1 MSYPGGGGGQW
12 QPQNNPYGQQPQQP
26 QQGGYPQQPQQ
37 PGGYPQQGGYPQT
50 GPQGFPQQPQTGPQ
64 GYPQQG
70 YPQQGYPQ
78 TGPQGFP
85 QQGFDQQ
92 PYGYAPMGGEPPK
105 KKRTGLVVTAVV
117 AVLLLIGG
125 GVTFFA
131 LKKADPGTNAG
142 QDTPAVAAKNLV
154 EQLGSGDVVGIMASL
169 APAEAAL
176 SKDYMDSMTKEMKRL
191 EILKPEADPNKLTGV
206 EFKSEN
212 IKFDEAAAEKINDHL
227 TINKL
232 VEGKITITSDASK
245 IPLTDK
251 LVDALGTEFS
261 TTTSKS
267 ETVDITAEVKKR
279 GMPIGIASIKV
290 GDKWYPSAF
299 YTIANAVLEEDK
311 KKWPAQGIAAQG
323 ASSAEDAAKQMV
335 NAALDADLT
344 KVIALLPPDEAG
356 VLQDLGPLLLA
367 EAGKQKPTGAKL
379 NALET
384 DVKDVTGGKQVTVKK
399 LSITAEGET
408 MTITR
413 EGDCYAADVPGQG
426 SQKLCASE
434 ITQLLKQQGGKQI
447 PAEAID
453 IIGRVAGSVMKSGV
467 GVVSTEVDG
476 KWYVS
481 PVRSYYELA
490 LTLFRGFEPKDVD
503 ALIELLKK

>member
-1 MSYPGGGGGQW
+1 MSYPGGGGDQW
-12 QPQNNPYGQQPQQP
+12 QPQNNPYGQQP

-37 PGGYPQQGGYPQT
+37 PGGYPQQGGGYPQQGGYPQT
-50 GPQGFPQQPQTGPQ
+50 GPQGF
-64 GYPQQG
+64 
-70 YPQQGYPQ
+70 PQQGYPQ

-85 QQGFDQQ
+85 QQ

-131 LKKADPGTNAG
+131 MQKADPAANAG
-142 QDTPAVAAKNLV
+142 QDSPAVAAKNLV

-191 EILKPEADPNKLTGV
+191 EILKPEADPNKLSGV

-212 IKFDEAAAEKINDHL
+212 IKFDEAKAEKINDHL

-251 LVDALGTEFS
+251 LVDALGDDLNLTS
-261 TTTSKS
+261 SKS
-267 ETVDITAEVKKR
+267 ETFDITAEVQKR
-279 GMPIGIASIKV
+279 GTPIGIASIKV

-311 KKWPAQGIAAQG
+311 KKWPAQGIAPQG

-408 MTITR
+408 VTITR

-426 SQKLCASE
+426 SQKLCADE
-434 ITQLLKQQGGKQI
+434 ITQLLQQQGGKKI
-447 PAEAID
+447 PAEAVE
-453 IIGRVAGSVMKSGV
+453 IIGRVAGSVMKTGV

-490 LTLFRGFEPKDVD
+490 LSLFRGFEPKDVD
-503 ALIELLKK
+503 ALIALIKK

>member
-1 MSYPGGGGGQW
+1 VSYPGGGGGQW
-12 QPQNNPYGQQPQQP
+12 QPQNNPYGQQPQQ
-26 QQGGYPQQPQQ
+26 GGYPQQPQQGGYQPQ

-50 GPQGFPQQPQTGPQ
+50 GPQGFPQQGYPQTGPQ
-64 GYPQQG
+64 GFPQ
-70 YPQQGYPQ
+70 
-78 TGPQGFP
+78 QGFP

-105 KKRTGLVVTAVV
+105 KKRTGLVITAVV

-131 LKKADPGTNAG
+131 LKKSDPAANAG
-142 QDTPAVAAKNLV
+142 QDTPAIAAKNLI

-191 EILKPEADPNKLTGV
+191 EILKPDADPNKLSGV

-212 IKFDEAAAEKINDHL
+212 IKFDEAKAEKINDHL

-232 VEGKITITSDASK
+232 TEGKITITSDVSK

-251 LVDALGTEFS
+251 LVDALGDKVS
-261 TTTSKS
+261 LTTSKS
-267 ETVDITAEVKKR
+267 ETYDITAEVQKR
-279 GMPIGIASIKV
+279 GQPIGIASIKV

-299 YTIANAVLEEDK
+299 YTIANAVLEDEK
-311 KKWPAQGIAAQG
+311 LKWPQQGFAPQG
-323 ASSAEDAAKQMV
+323 AGSPEDAAKQLV
-335 NAALDADLT
+335 NAALDADLK
-344 KVIALLPPDEAG
+344 KVISLLPPDEAG
-356 VLQDLGPLLLA
+356 VLQDLGPLLL
-367 EAGKQKPTGAKL
+367 EQAGTQKPTGAKL

-399 LSITAEGET
+399 LSVTAEGET
-408 MTITR
+408 VTITR
-413 EGDCYAADVPGQG
+413 EGDCYSAEIPREGT
-426 SQKLCASE
+426 QKLCADD
-434 ITQLLKQQGGKQI
+434 ITQLLQQQGGKKI
-447 PAEAID
+447 PSEAVE
-453 IIGRVAGSVMKSGV
+453 IIGRVAASVMKTGV
-467 GVVSTEVDG
+467 GVVTTKVDG

>member
-1 MSYPGGGGGQW
+1 MSYPGGGGDQW
-12 QPQNNPYGQQPQQP
+12 QPQNNPYGQQPQQ
-26 QQGGYPQQPQQ
+26 GGYQQQPQQ
-37 PGGYPQQGGYPQT
+37 PGGYPQQPGGYPQQPQQGGYPQT
-50 GPQGFPQQPQTGPQ
+50 GPQGF
-64 GYPQQG
+64 
-70 YPQQGYPQ
+70 PQQGYPQ

-85 QQGFDQQ
+85 QQGFPQQ

-131 LKKADPGTNAG
+131 IQKADPGANAG
-142 QDTPAVAAKNLV
+142 QDSPAVAAKNLV

-191 EILKPEADPNKLTGV
+191 EILKQEADPNKLSGV

-212 IKFDEAAAEKINDHL
+212 IKFDEAKAEKINDHL

-251 LVDALGTEFS
+251 LVDAIGDDLNLTS
-261 TTTSKS
+261 SKS
-267 ETVDITAEVKKR
+267 ETFDITAEVAKR
-279 GMPIGIASIKV
+279 GTPIGIASIKV

-299 YTIANAVLEEDK
+299 YTIANAILEEDK
-311 KKWPAQGIAAQG
+311 KKWPAQGIAPQG

-384 DVKDVTGGKQVTVKK
+384 DVKDVAGGKQVTVKK
-399 LSITAEGET
+399 VSITAEGET
-408 MTITR
+408 VTITR

-426 SQKLCASE
+426 SQKLCADE
-434 ITQLLKQQGGKQI
+434 ITQLLQQQGGKKI
-447 PAEAID
+447 PAEAVE
-453 IIGRVAGSVMKSGV
+453 IIGRVAGSVMKTGV
-467 GVVSTEVDG
+467 GVVTTEVDG

-503 ALIELLKK
+503 ALIALLKK

>member
-12 QPQNNPYGQQPQQP
+12 PPQNNPYGQQPQQP
-26 QQGGYPQQPQQ
+26 QQGGYPQQQ

-50 GPQGFPQQPQTGPQ
+50 GPQGFPQQGHPQQGFPQTGPQ
-64 GYPQQG
+64 GFPQ
-70 YPQQGYPQ
+70 
-78 TGPQGFP
+78 QGFP

-131 LKKADPGTNAG
+131 LKKADPGSNAG
-142 QDTPAVAAKNLV
+142 QDTPAVAAKNLI

-176 SKDYMDSMTKEMKRL
+176 SKDYMESMTKEMKRL
-191 EILKPEADPNKLTGV
+191 EILKKDADPNKLTGV
-206 EFKSEN
+206 EFKSEG
-212 IKFDEAAAEKINDHL
+212 IKFDEAKAEKINDHL

-251 LVDALGTEFS
+251 LVDALGDDLNLTS
-261 TTTSKS
+261 TKS
-267 ETVDITAEVKKR
+267 ETLDITAEVAKR
-279 GMPIGIASIKV
+279 GAPIGIASIKV
-290 GDKWYPSAF
+290 DDKWYPSAF
-299 YTIANAVLEEDK
+299 YTIANAVLEEEK
-311 KKWPAQGIAAQG
+311 QKWPSQGIAAAG
-323 ASSAEDAAKQMV
+323 ANSAEEAAKQMV

-356 VLQDLGPLLLA
+356 VLQDLGPLLVD
-367 EAGKQKPTGAKL
+367 EAGPQKPTGAKL

-384 DVKDVTGGKQVTVKK
+384 DVKDVTGGKQVTIKK

-408 MTITR
+408 VTITR

-426 SQKLCASE
+426 SQKLCADE
-434 ITQLLKQQGGKQI
+434 ITQLLQQQGGAKI
-447 PAEAID
+447 PAEAVE
-453 IIGRVAGSVMKSGV
+453 IIGRVAGSIMKTGV

-503 ALIELLKK
+503 ALIALMKK

>member
-12 QPQNNPYGQQPQQP
+12 QPQNNPYGQQPQQ
-26 QQGGYPQQPQQ
+26 GGYPQQPQQ
-37 PGGYPQQGGYPQT
+37 PGGYPQQPGGHPQQGGYPQT
-50 GPQGFPQQPQTGPQ
+50 GPQGFPQQGF
-64 GYPQQG
+64 
-70 YPQQGYPQ
+70 PQ

-131 LKKADPGTNAG
+131 LKKADPGSNAG
-142 QDTPAVAAKNLV
+142 QDNPAVAAKNLV

-176 SKDYMDSMTKEMKRL
+176 SKDYMESMTKEMKRL
-191 EILKPEADPNKLTGV
+191 EILKPDADPNKLTGV

-245 IPLTDK
+245 VPLTDK
-251 LVDALGTEFS
+251 LVDALGDDLNLTS
-261 TTTSKS
+261 SKS
-267 ETVDITAEVKKR
+267 ETLDITAEVKKR
-279 GMPIGIASIKV
+279 GTPIGIASIKV

-299 YTIANAVLEEDK
+299 YTIANAVLEEEK
-311 KKWPAQGIAAQG
+311 LKWPSQGIAAQG

-356 VLQDLGPLLLA
+356 VLQDLGPLLLK
-367 EAGKQKPTGAKL
+367 EAGTQKPTGAKL

-399 LSITAEGET
+399 LSVTAEGET
-408 MTITR
+408 VTITR
-413 EGDCYAADVPGQG
+413 EGDCYAAEVPGQG
-426 SQKLCASE
+426 NQKLCADE
-434 ITQLLKQQGGKQI
+434 ITQLLQQQGGKKI
-447 PAEAID
+447 PAEAVE
-453 IIGRVAGSVMKSGV
+453 IIGRVAGSVMKTGV

>member
-1 MSYPGGGGGQW
+1 MSYPGGGGDQW
-12 QPQNNPYGQQPQQP
+12 QPQNNPYGQQPQQ
-26 QQGGYPQQPQQ
+26 GGYQQPQQ
-37 PGGYPQQGGYPQT
+37 PGGYPQQPGGYPQQPQQGGYPQT
-50 GPQGFPQQPQTGPQ
+50 GPQGF
-64 GYPQQG
+64 
-70 YPQQGYPQ
+70 PQQGYPQ

-85 QQGFDQQ
+85 QQGFPQQ

-105 KKRTGLVVTAVV
+105 KKRTSLVVTAVV

-131 LKKADPGTNAG
+131 LNKAAPGSG
-142 QDTPAVAAKNLV
+142 QDTPAIAAKNLV

-191 EILKPEADPNKLTGV
+191 EILKPEADPNKLSGV

-212 IKFDEAAAEKINDHL
+212 IKFDEAKAEKINDHL

-251 LVDALGTEFS
+251 LVDALGDDLNLTS
-261 TTTSKS
+261 SKS
-267 ETVDITAEVKKR
+267 ETFDITAEVQKR
-279 GMPIGIASIKV
+279 GTPIGIASIKV
-290 GDKWYPSAF
+290 DDKWYPSAF
-299 YTIANAVLEEDK
+299 YTIANAILEEDK
-311 KKWPAQGIAAQG
+311 KKWPAQGIAPQG

-384 DVKDVTGGKQVTVKK
+384 DVKDVAGGKQVTVKK
-399 LSITAEGET
+399 LSVTAEGET
-408 MTITR
+408 VTITR

-426 SQKLCASE
+426 SQKLCADE
-434 ITQLLKQQGGKQI
+434 ITQLLQQQGGKKV
-447 PAEAID
+447 PAEAVE
-453 IIGRVAGSVMKSGV
+453 IIGRVAGSVMKTGV

-490 LTLFRGFEPKDVD
+490 LSLFRGFEPKDVD

>member
-1 MSYPGGGGGQW
+1 MSYPGGGGDQW
-12 QPQNNPYGQQPQQP
+12 QPQNNPYGQQP

-37 PGGYPQQGGYPQT
+37 PGGYPQQGGGYPQQGGHPQQGGYPQT
-50 GPQGFPQQPQTGPQ
+50 GPQGF
-64 GYPQQG
+64 
-70 YPQQGYPQ
+70 PQQGYPQ

-85 QQGFDQQ
+85 QQ

-131 LKKADPGTNAG
+131 MQKADPAANAG
-142 QDTPAVAAKNLV
+142 QDSPAVAAKNLV

-191 EILKPEADPNKLTGV
+191 EILKPEADPNKLSGV

-212 IKFDEAAAEKINDHL
+212 IKFDEAKAEKINDHL

-251 LVDALGTEFS
+251 LVDALGDDLNLTS
-261 TTTSKS
+261 SKS
-267 ETVDITAEVKKR
+267 ETFDITAEVQKR
-279 GMPIGIASIKV
+279 GTPIGIASIKV
-290 GDKWYPSAF
+290 DDKWYPSAF

-311 KKWPAQGIAAQG
+311 KKWPAQGIAPQG

-356 VLQDLGPLLLA
+356 VLQDLGPLLVA

-379 NALET
+379 NSLET
-384 DVKDVTGGKQVTVKK
+384 DVKDVAGGKQVTVKK

-408 MTITR
+408 VTITR

-426 SQKLCASE
+426 TQKLCADE
-434 ITQLLKQQGGKQI
+434 ITQLLQQQGGKKKI
-447 PAEAID
+447 PAEAVE
-453 IIGRVAGSVMKSGV
+453 IIGRVAGSVMKAGV

-490 LTLFRGFEPKDVD
+490 LSLFRGFEPKDVD
-503 ALIELLKK
+503 ALIALIKK

>member
-12 QPQNNPYGQQPQQP
+12 QPQNNPYGQQPQQ
-26 QQGGYPQQPQQ
+26 
-37 PGGYPQQGGYPQT
+37 GGYPQQGGHPQT
-50 GPQGFPQQPQTGPQ
+50 GPQGFPQPPQTGPE
-64 GYPQQG
+64 GFPQQG
-70 YPQQGYPQ
+70 FPQHGYPQ

-85 QQGFDQQ
+85 QQGFEQQ

-131 LKKADPGTNAG
+131 MKRSDPAANAG
-142 QDTPAVAAKNLV
+142 QDTPAVAAKNLI

-176 SKDYMDSMTKEMKRL
+176 SKDYTESLTKEMKRL

-251 LVDALGTEFS
+251 LVDALGDEIS
-261 TTTSKS
+261 LSTSKS
-267 ETVDITAEVKKR
+267 ETIDITAEVKKR
-279 GMPIGIASIKV
+279 GTPIGIAAIKV

-299 YTIANAVLEEDK
+299 YTIANAVLEEEK
-311 KKWPAQGIAAQG
+311 LKWPQSGFAPEG
-323 ASSAEDAAKQMV
+323 ASSPEDAAKNLV
-335 NAALDADLT
+335 NAALDGDLK

-356 VLQDLGPLLLA
+356 VLQDLGPLLL
-367 EAGKQKPTGAKL
+367 EQAGTMKPTDAKL
-379 NALET
+379 NTLET
-384 DVKDVTGGKQVTVKK
+384 DVKDVAGGKQVTIKK

-408 MTITR
+408 ATITR
-413 EGDCYAADVPGQG
+413 EGDCYSAEIPGEG
-426 SQKLCASE
+426 TQKLCADD
-434 ITQLLKQQGGKQI
+434 ITQLVQQQGGKNV
-447 PAEAID
+447 PSEALE
-453 IIGRVAGSVMKSGV
+453 IIGRVVGSIMKTGV
-467 GVVSTEVDG
+467 GVVATEVDG

-481 PVRSYYELA
+481 PIRSYYELA

-503 ALIELLKK
+503 ALIELINK

>member
-12 QPQNNPYGQQPQQP
+12 QPQNNPYGQQQP
-26 QQGGYPQQPQQ
+26 QQGGYPQQQGGYQQGGPQGYPQQQ

-50 GPQGFPQQPQTGPQ
+50 GPQGFPQQ
-64 GYPQQG
+64 
-70 YPQQGYPQ
+70 GYPQ

-85 QQGFDQQ
+85 QQGFEQQ
-92 PYGYAPMGGEPPK
+92 PFGYAPMGGEPPK
-105 KKRTGLVVTAVV
+105 KKRTGLVITAVV

-131 LKKADPGTNAG
+131 LKKSDPAANAG
-142 QDTPAVAAKNLV
+142 QDTPAVAAKNLI

-191 EILKPEADPNKLTGV
+191 EILKPEADPNKMSGV

-212 IKFDEAAAEKINDHL
+212 IKFDEAKAEKINDHL

-232 VEGKITITSDASK
+232 VEGKITVTSDISK
-245 IPLTDK
+245 VPLTDK
-251 LVDALGTEFS
+251 LMDAIGDKVSLT
-261 TTTSKS
+261 KS
-267 ETVDITAEVKKR
+267 ETKTWDITAEVQKR
-279 GMPIGIASIKV
+279 GTPIGIASIKV

-299 YTIANAVLEEDK
+299 YTIANVGLEEEK
-311 KKWPAQGIAAQG
+311 LKWPQQGFAPQG
-323 ASSAEDAAKQMV
+323 AGSAEDAAKELV
-335 NAALDADLT
+335 NAALDGDLK
-344 KVIALLPPDEAG
+344 KVISLLPPDEAG
-356 VLQDLGPLLLA
+356 VLQDLGPLLL
-367 EAGKQKPTGAKL
+367 EQAGTVKPTGAKL

-399 LSITAEGET
+399 LSVTAEGET
-408 MTITR
+408 VTITR
-413 EGDCYAADVPGQG
+413 DGDCYAADVPGQG
-426 SQKLCASE
+426 SQKLCADD
-434 ITQLLKQQGGKQI
+434 ITQLLQQQGKSKI
-447 PAEAID
+447 PTAAVEV
-453 IIGRVAGSVMKSGV
+453 IGRVAASVMKTGV

-481 PVRSYYELA
+481 PIRSYYELA
-490 LTLFRGFEPKDVD
+490 LTVFRGFEPKDVD